1 MAGRYSLA
9 VYLYTHWEA
18 QKTSS
23 VIKTSAML
31 SPRRIVLAA
40 AILLSASRLIFLYV
54 IPSWQ
59 TIVTDFPNYYVSAWA
74 VRHGEPLTELYN
86 PLWFERAKR
95 RAGIERPA
103 ALFNYFPP
111 MNAMIMWPLATL
123 APIAA
128 KRAWTVVNIIALMV
142 VIHLAAKVSGLEWL
156 AATLIALLAGDALGN
171 NFTYGQFYIVLT
183 LFMLSAV
190 VLSERWPLIAGVA
203 AAAGTLTKI
212 FPGFLLAYFV
222 IRRQYRAFVWSI
234 ATLALL
240 AAFEYAAM
248 GWAPHH
254 TYVQEVL
261 GRTLRGEIQ
270 DPYNVHWNTLQ
281 AFLRRAL
288 LRDDL
293 LNPAP
298 ILDASWLFF
307 FLRPLLSISVVAA
320 TLYCISRSRRCHV
333 LLEYGA
339 LIAMVSLVS
348 PSQASYHQFLFYPG
362 MAGLIAR
369 ERSWPN
375 KLCWGLVFTMMCS
388 NLMGATARYDHG
400 VAMIAAFPRAW
411 IVVILWLVFLLML
424 DPRLP
429 RISLAAVASAAAAI
443 VVLVAI
449 AVAENR
455 RWIADVSDGASRVL
469 LEAPADL
476 EIEPRF
482 VAGRLVTSVLGPDG
496 FNGPPQME
504 DAASTSPDGKWTAF
518 ATDQRGNW
526 DIAIRSN
533 ETGEIRFLT
542 SSSANDLT
550 PSFSPDGRSVYF
562 ASDRHRGYRFTTI
575 YRVSID
581 GQ

>member
-1 MAGRYSLA
+1 
-9 VYLYTHWEA
+9 
-18 QKTSS
+18 
-23 VIKTSAML
+23 
-31 SPRRIVLAA
+31 
-40 AILLSASRLIFLYV
+40 FLYV

-111 MNAMIMWPLATL
+111 MNALIMWPLANL

-128 KRAWTVVNIIALMV
+128 KRAWTLVNIIALMV
-142 VIHLAAKVSGLEWL
+142 VIHLTAKSSGLEWP
-156 AATLIALLAGDALGN
+156 AAALIALLAGDALGN

-183 LFMLSAV
+183 LLMLSAV
-190 VLSERWPLIAGVA
+190 VLSERWPLIAGA
-203 AAAGTLTKI
+203 ASAAGTLTKI

-222 IRRQYRAFVWSI
+222 IRRQYRAFMWSI
-234 ATLALL
+234 AALAVM
-240 AAFEYAAM
+240 AALEYAAM

-288 LRDDL
+288 VRDDL

-298 ILDASWLFF
+298 ILDAPWLFF

-320 TLYCISRSRRCHV
+320 TLYCISRSKRRHV
-333 LLEYGA
+333 MLEYGA
-339 LIAMVSLVS
+339 AIAMVSLVS
-348 PSQASYHQFLFYPG
+348 PSQASYHQFLFYPAI
-362 MAGLIAR
+362 AGLITL
-369 ERSWPN
+369 ERSWGTQF
-375 KLCWGLVFTMMCS
+375 CWGLLFTIMCS
-388 NLMGATARYDHG
+388 NLMGATAGYDTG

-411 IVVILWLVFLLML
+411 IVMILWLVFLLML
-424 DPRLP
+424 DPPLP
-429 RISLAAVASAAAAI
+429 RMSPPAITSAAAMI
-443 VVLVAI
+443 VVIVAI

-455 RWIADVSDGASRVL
+455 RWIADVSDGASRVQL
-469 LEAPADL
+469 VAPADL

-482 VAGRLVTSVLGPDG
+482 VGSRLVTSVLGPDG
-496 FNGPPQME
+496 FDDPSQME
-504 DAASTSPDGKWTAF
+504 AVASTSPNGKWTAF

-575 YRVSID
+575 YQVSID
-581 GQ
+581 GR